1 MLVIKLFW
9 ITQQSSILEYLNVDG
24 GVNYLEIFNSGSF
37 VRNISQMFWISVKLQ
52 QQLLK
57 NSRQKL
63 QKQANKDQKRWQ
75 WILILNELQPSSKFL

>member
-24 GVNYLEIFNSGSF
+24 GVNYLEIFNSGPF

-63 QKQANKDQKRWQ
+63 QKQANKDQKCWQ

>member
-63 QKQANKDQKRWQ
+63 QKQANKDQKR
-75 WILILNELQPSSKFL
+75 